1 MGMLTKTSETAI
13 RMLILL
19 ARRSGE
25 APLSPRQI
33 AETLD
38 SSPTYTAKTAALLA
52 KAGLLRSHRGA
63 QGGVTLA
70 LPPAEISL
78 LAIVEACQ
86 GRILGDYCQPADRLE
101 LVCAYH
107 EAMHHVHEAVLG
119 VLRRYTLAEL
129 VARPGPHGAL
139 VGAVRCRM
147 QG

>member
-1 MGMLTKTSETAI
+1 MTMLTKTSETAI
-13 RMLILL
+13 RLLVLL
-19 ARRSGE
+19 ARRKVDT
-25 APLSPRQI
+25 PLSPREI

-38 SSPTYTAKTAALLA
+38 SSPTYTAKTAAQLA

-86 GRILGDYCQPADRLE
+86 GRILGDYCQPAERLE

-107 EAMHHVHEAVLG
+107 EAMHHVHEAVLA
-119 VLRRYTLAEL
+119 VLKRYTLADL
-129 VARPGPHGAL
+129 AARPAPHGAL
-139 VGAVRCRM
+139 KDAVKCRM